1 MLKTKPWT
9 MLLVMMAGW
18 MNRYQQDVI
27 EYLKE
32 ENKILREKLGTK
44 RVILNDN
51 QRMRLARLGKRLGRK
66 VLSGACC
73 AFSPDTIL
81 MWHRKLIAKKYD
93 GSQNRKR
100 NGKRITEELEELI
113 IMFARKNKTWG
124 SRRIKGALKHLGFKI
139 HHTTIDNVL
148 VRNGYNPSPDRS
160 RKTLWSEFLKSHWD
174 SLTAID
180 FFNIEIYTRTGLTR
194 YYVLVCIDYATR
206 KVEIAGISQQ
216 PYGEWMTQM
225 ARNLTDPLSGFL
237 RDKKYLIHDRDP
249 LFTKEFRRILRDSG
263 VRPIRTL
270 PMAPH
275 LNCVIERFIRSIK
288 SESLNRMLIF
298 GQHHLEYI
306 VREYIEHYNH
316 ERPHQ
321 GLNDE
326 MIEPPPKGEGEIICQ
341 ERLGG
346 LLKYYR
352 RAA

>member
-1 MLKTKPWT
+1 MKTKPWT

-18 MNRYQQDVI
+18 MNRHQQDVI

-32 ENKILREKLGTK
+32 ENKILRQKLGNK
-44 RVILNDN
+44 RILLSDS
-51 QRMRLARLGKRLGRK
+51 QKMKLARLAKRLGRK
-66 VLSGACC
+66 VLDDACSL
-73 AFSPDTIL
+73 FTPDTL
-81 MWHRKLIAKKYD
+81 LKWHRHLVAKKYD

-139 HHTTIDNVL
+139 HHTTIDKVL
-148 VRNGYNPSPDRS
+148 IRNGYDPSPDRS
-160 RKTLWSEFLKSHWD
+160 RRTLWSEFLKTHWD

-180 FFNIEIYTRTGLTR
+180 FFTVETYTRSGLTR

-206 KVEIAGISQQ
+206 KVEVAGISRQ
-216 PYGEWMTQM
+216 PYGAWMAQM
-225 ARNLTDPLSGFL
+225 ARNLTDPISGFL

-249 LFTKEFRRILRDSG
+249 LFTKEFRSILRASG

-275 LNCVIERFIRSIK
+275 LNCMIERFVRTIK
-288 SESLNRMLIF
+288 SECLSKMLIF
-298 GQHHLEYI
+298 GGRHLDYLVTEFMK
-306 VREYIEHYNH
+306 HYNH

-321 GLNDE
+321 GIDDE
-326 MIEPPPKGEGEIICQ
+326 LIEPPPQGTGEIICQ